1 MSVQAKTENAGERWR
16 ERIVETPGVL
26 GGKPRIRGR
35 RLSVEFVTG
44 LLKGDSSESDIMRSY
59 RIERE
64 DFEACVRY
72 KASGAKLSDA
82 EREEIHAR
90 MDVEDAERER
100 RELAR
105 LRKRAAESGERPN
118 LWKTR
123 IIRDPNILG
132 GKPIVKG
139 TRLSVEFIAGMVGS
153 GETEE
158 SVARAYRIEPEDV
171 AACVQYR
178 AMGKNPDGFK
188 HQNIE
193 RLMDKDADEQE
204 RGEIERLRALVAE
217 WDRRAANLRLAAQT
231 PSS

>member
-1 MSVQAKTENAGERWR
+1 MSAQAKPENAGERWR

-72 KASGAKLSDA
+72 KASGARLSDA
-82 EREEIHAR
+82 EREDAYAR
-90 MDVEDAERER
+90 IDAERER
-100 RELAR
+100 RESAR

-132 GKPIVKG
+132 GKLIVKG
-139 TRLSVEFIAGMVGS
+139 TRLSVEFIAGMVVS

-158 SVARAYRIEPEDV
+158 SVARSYRIEPEDV

-178 AMGKNPDGFK
+178 AMGKNPSGFK

-217 WDRRAANLRLAAQT
+217 WDGRAANLRLAAQT